1 MDLFG
6 PIPMPYIKLMSWKI
20 YKNILKFFSKKQ
32 IIQEKRIKNDT
43 EYIASIEFS
52 LTDNEELD
60 IVYKLPDTKTL
71 TLDNITSL
79 SEQYANLLVGINGG
93 NFKADMIAILE
104 KTKKDNEDPQ
114 QQLLADNI
122 LSFWSILHV
131 INEQNKQQISNKPVI
146 SPSSVFRV

>member
-1 MDLFG
+1 
-6 PIPMPYIKLMSWKI
+6 MPYIKLMSWKI
-20 YKNILKFFSKKQ
+20 YKNILKFFSKKK

>member
-20 YKNILKFFSKKQ
+20 YKNILKFFSKKK

>member
-1 MDLFG
+1 MKF
-6 PIPMPYIKLMSWKI
+6 IIWKI
-20 YKNILKFFSKKQ
+20 YKRAIRFFSRPKNPVVKR
-32 IIQEKRIKNDT
+32 EKNET

-60 IVYKLPDTKTL
+60 IVYKLPDTKML
-71 TLDNITSL
+71 TLDDITSL

-93 NFKADMIAILE
+93 NFKADMISILE
-104 KTKKDNEDPQ
+104 KTKKDTEDPQ

-131 INEQNKQQISNKPVI
+131 INEQNKHHSSNKPVI

>member
-1 MDLFG
+1 
-6 PIPMPYIKLMSWKI
+6 MPYIKLMSWKI